1 MISIFLSPLYLL
13 VNYYLF
19 RRILKWFHVTSDY
32 FKNKVFK
39 YVLLS
44 IYFLFAISPLIGF
57 LLPKSNL
64 ERLLVCTGN
73 YWLGCMLYIFLTI
86 CVADIIRI
94 VLKKSKKYDTSRLFT
109 AKAYFYNGLVCIA
122 IIVFIC
128 TYGVVNARIVHTTKY
143 DVLINKKVEN
153 INDMKVVLVADLH
166 IGYNIG
172 AAQIKRMVDNINAE
186 NPDIVVMAGDIFDN
200 SYDAIRE
207 PERIKELFKSIN
219 SKYGIYA
226 VYGNHDIYEKTLVG
240 FTFKQHDKKMSDTR
254 MDELLKD
261 SNIMLLRD
269 DYVLVDNAFYLIGR
283 ADATRPGRDIDVRKS
298 PDELTKDLDKTKPI
312 FVIDHQPR
320 QLEELSDVGVDLDL
334 SGHTHD
340 GQMFPG
346 NVTVGLMWKNPYGKK
361 KYGNMNSVVT
371 SGVGLY
377 GPNMRVG
384 TIAEIT
390 SINVK
395 FSE

>member
-64 ERLLVCTGN
+64 ERLLVCMGN

-153 INDMKVVLVADLH
+153 KNDMKVVLVADLH

-172 AAQIKRMVDNINAE
+172 AAQIERMVNNINAE

-261 SNIMLLRD
+261 SNVMLLRD
-269 DYVLVDNAFYLIGR
+269 DYVLVDNAFYLVGR

-320 QLEELSDVGVDLDL
+320 QLEELNDAGVDLDL

-361 KYGNMNSVVT
+361 KYGKMNSVVT

>member
-1 MISIFLSPLYLL
+1 MISIFLSPIYLL

-19 RRILKWFHVTSDY
+19 RRILKWFEITSGY

-39 YVLLS
+39 YTLLT

-64 ERLLVCTGN
+64 ERLFVCTGN

-86 CVADIIRI
+86 SIADIISM
-94 VLKKSKKYDTSRLFT
+94 VLRRSKKYDTSRLFT
-109 AKAYFYNGLVCIA
+109 SKAYFYNGIVCM
-122 IIVFIC
+122 IIIIFVC
-128 TYGVVNARIVHTTKY
+128 TYGVVNARVVHTTRY
-143 DVLINKKVEN
+143 DVEINKKVEN
-153 INDMKVVLVADLH
+153 VNNMKVVLVADLH

-172 AAQIKRMVDNINAE
+172 AAQIERMVNNINAE

-200 SYDAIRE
+200 SYDAMRE
-207 PERIKELFKSIN
+207 PEKIKELFKSIN
-219 SKYGIYA
+219 SRYGVYA

-240 FTFKQHDKKMSDTR
+240 FTFKQHDKKMSDVR
-254 MDELLKD
+254 MDEFLKD
-261 SNIMLLRD
+261 SNVTLLRD
-269 DYVLVDNAFYLIGR
+269 DYVLVDNTFYLIGR

-298 PDELTKDLDKTKPI
+298 PEELTEDLDKAKPI

-320 QLEELSDVGVDLDL
+320 QLEELSAAGVDLDL

-340 GQMFPG
+340 GQLFPG
-346 NVTVGLMWKNPYGKK
+346 NVTVGLMWKNPYGFK

>member
-64 ERLLVCTGN
+64 ERLLVCTGS

>member
-1 MISIFLSPLYLL
+1 MI
-13 VNYYLF
+13 
-19 RRILKWFHVTSDY
+19 
-32 FKNKVFK
+32 
-39 YVLLS
+39 
-44 IYFLFAISPLIGF
+44 
-57 LLPKSNL
+57 
-64 ERLLVCTGN
+64 
-73 YWLGCMLYIFLTI
+73 
-86 CVADIIRI
+86 
-94 VLKKSKKYDTSRLFT
+94 
-109 AKAYFYNGLVCIA
+109 
-122 IIVFIC
+122 
-128 TYGVVNARIVHTTKY
+128 
-143 DVLINKKVEN
+143 
-153 INDMKVVLVADLH
+153 VVLVADLH

-207 PERIKELFKSIN
+207 PEKIKELFKSIN

-240 FTFKQHDKKMSDTR
+240 FTFKRHDKKMSDAR

-261 SNIMLLRD
+261 SNVMLLRD
-269 DYVLVDNAFYLIGR
+269 DYVLVDNAFYLVGR

-320 QLEELSDVGVDLDL
+320 QLEELSDAGVDLDL

-361 KYGNMNSVVT
+361 KYGNMSSVVT